1 MRDYFADKVAL
12 VTGSARG
19 IGYAIAEQL
28 GRRGASVVLSD
39 VLDDTLEESAA
50 RLADEGVDVFAARTD
65 VTNPGACQ
73 ELVDRT
79 LAEAGRLDVL
89 VNNAGISIVAR
100 FDECEPA
107 ACKKLMDVNVMGS
120 IYMTHAALDA
130 LKGSRGHLV
139 FVSSVSGIR
148 AIPTGSIY
156 SASKAALRSFAE
168 SLRLELKP
176 HGIHVGVV
184 SPGFTPTEA
193 SKTVLRGDGTPR
205 PIDRP
210 AHDTPKSV
218 AKQTLALIEGRE
230 RERVLTPLG
239 KATQVLQRLSP
250 TLVDYVLSGREL
262 KN

>member
-1 MRDYFADKVAL
+1 MSDYFQNKVA
-12 VTGSARG
+12 VITGSARG
-19 IGYAIAEQL
+19 IGYAIAQEL

-39 VLDDTLEESAA
+39 VLDDTLEEAAA

-65 VTNPGACQ
+65 VTDPEACK
-73 ELVDRT
+73 ELVERT

-89 VNNAGISIVAR
+89 VNNAGISIVAN
-100 FDECEPA
+100 FEDCEPA

-120 IYMTHAALDA
+120 IYMTHAGLDS
-130 LKGSRGHLV
+130 LKASRGHVV

-148 AIPTGSIY
+148 AIPTGSLY
-156 SASKAALRSFAE
+156 SASKAAMRSFAE
-168 SLRLELKP
+168 SIRLELRP

-184 SPGFTPTEA
+184 SPGFTPTES
-193 SKTVLRGDGTPR
+193 SKTVMQGDGTPR

-210 AHDTPKSV
+210 AHDTPESV
-218 AKQTLALIEGRE
+218 ALQTVALIEGRE

-239 KATQVLQRLSP
+239 KATLVAQRLSP
-250 TLVDYVLSGREL
+250 TLVDLVLQGREL